1 MKILLATQPMPAAIF
16 IDAIRARAP
25 ELELVEYRSA
35 LGDADLADVDV
46 LLGWQ
51 MPRGLLARLPRLRWV
66 CSVAAGVEKLLAPDL
81 APDVRVSRVSGSAQT
96 TMSLAASSS
105 CSVSAER
112 RFQPRTTRPQRSS
125 QTAISPPVAP
135 VPRTPTRC
143 RAIGSGLRVHA
154 RSRCCAS

>member
-66 CSVAAGVEKLLAPDL
+66 CSVAAGVARGEADATLRFAHCGNFVDVAAPGPAD
-81 APDVRVSRVSGSAQT
+81 ASGAGG
-96 TMSLAASSS
+96 AA
-105 CSVSAER
+105 A
-112 RFQPRTTRPQRSS
+112 
-125 QTAISPPVAP
+125 
-135 VPRTPTRC
+135 
-143 RAIGSGLRVHA
+143 
-154 RSRCCAS
+154 